1 MNPCSEVEPSL
12 DNGILCGSCD
22 RSKDDFFILQ
32 DGSILC
38 ADCVDLWVS
47 DRAKQN

>member
-1 MNPCSEVEPSL
+1 MNPLAVETSQ
-12 DNGILCGSCD
+12 GICVPCGSCD

-32 DGSILC
+32 DGSVVC

-47 DRAKQN
+47 DRANQN